1 MDIDDFGIDLWSG
14 VLSGAPLFEHV
25 DLALLA
31 PELHAGHELSLEAG
45 HILLDPQHV
54 NDNILMILKGELMV
68 CLEPTVARPLVR
80 LRGKRSFNH
89 TLSLRREIWDA
100 GVHVNKVDTY
110 DGEQLR
116 GIERFGGGAQTRRTL
131 PL

>member
-80 LRGKRSFNH
+80 LRAGDCVGE
-89 TLSLRREIWDA
+89 LSVI
-100 GVHVNKVDTY
+100 
-110 DGEQLR
+110 DGLAAPPQ
-116 GIERFGGGAQTRRTL
+116 AHPQTWKT
-131 PL
+131 